1 MICLH
6 FYGPSGLGKTKAIT
20 KIIEELEKEGY
31 SCVCLKHLPHEE
43 FLNKPGK
50 DTYKF
55 SKAGAKLV
63 IGHGRKEIAF
73 SMGSPIRLEQLLE
86 KIEKIARPD
95 VLLVEGY
102 KKSKLPQLIG
112 ANKFDQDP
120 ERITSFIKKELRVKS
135 ILAKLPGLN
144 CGKCGFN
151 CEELARRIA
160 EEKASF
166 KDCKS
171 LSEIKLN
178 LRINKEPIPLS
189 KFPKELIASTLEGIA
204 KSLKH
209 KGAIEEIEISYK
221 KGK

>member
-1 MICLH
+1 M
-6 FYGPSGLGKTKAIT
+6 
-20 KIIEELEKEGY
+20 
-31 SCVCLKHLPHEE
+31 PHEE
-43 FLNKPGK
+43 FLNRPGK

-63 IGHGRKEIAF
+63 MGHGRKEIAF
-73 SMGSPIRLEQLLE
+73 SMISPIKLEQLLE
-86 KIEKIARPD
+86 KIEKIAKPD

-102 KKSKLPQLIG
+102 KKSKLPLLID

-120 ERITSFIKKELRVKS
+120 RRITSFIRKELRVKS
-135 ILAKLPGLN
+135 ILAKLPNLN
-144 CGKCGFN
+144 CGKCGFS
-151 CEELARRIA
+151 CEAMARRIA
-160 EEKASF
+160 GRKASF

-171 LSEIKLN
+171 LSEIKLD

-209 KGAIEEIEISYK
+209 KGELEEIEISYK
-221 KGK
+221 KANDKG